1 MLALVRGKDEALN
14 RFVADKSVHNLRDV
28 RNRDA
33 AVKKVIGFN

>member
-1 MLALVRGKDEALN
+1 MLALVRGKHEALN
-14 RFVADKSVHNLRDV
+14 RFAADKSVHDLRDV